1 MLKGVGGRG
10 FYIKPQINLI
20 NKILRLRRYYR
31 NRLLE
36 GIMKNKIAQIT
47 LYFWVLKVLATTLGE
62 TAGDMMSMTLNFGYI
77 HSLIVTAIIL
87 LGILIFQIKSDS
99 YHDLRFWL
107 AIIGTTTV
115 GTEISDMLDRT
126 LGLGYAYGSAILV
139 TGLVFTLL
147 YWHSKEK
154 SLKVYPIARR
164 NLEIM
169 FWIAVLL
176 SNSLGTAFGDFL
188 TSNLGLSYLQ
198 GAFVTSATIVVV
210 LVLHYWTHVNEVAL
224 FWIAFIFTR
233 PFGATF
239 GDLLTKPIDHGGLN
253 LGTIQA
259 SAVTIILFWLVLL
272 ASRKFHKL
280 KPNH

>member
-1 MLKGVGGRG
+1 M
-10 FYIKPQINLI
+10 Q
-20 NKILRLRRYYR
+20 
-31 NRLLE
+31 
-36 GIMKNKIAQIT
+36 NKIAQIT
-47 LYFWVLKVLATTLGE
+47 LYFWILKILATTLGE
-62 TAGDMMSMTLNFGYI
+62 TAGDMLSMTLNFGYI
-77 HSLIVTAIIL
+77 HSFIFTTVLL
-87 LGILIFQIKSDS
+87 LGILIFQIKSDR
-99 YHDLRFWL
+99 YHDLRFWV

-115 GTEISDMLDRT
+115 GTEISDMMDRT
-126 LGLGYAYGSAILV
+126 FGLGYAYGSAILL
-139 TGLVFTLL
+139 TGLVLTLL

-154 SLKVYPIARR
+154 SLKIYPIARR

-198 GAFVTSATIVVV
+198 GAFVTSATIAVVWA
-210 LVLHYWTHVNEVAL
+210 LHYWTRVNEVAL

-259 SAVTIILFWLVLL
+259 SVVTIILFWIVLL
-272 ASRKFHKL
+272 ISRKSHKIKL
-280 KPNH
+280 DR